1 MFALRKITGEGV
13 ELNFRLGGKYTVV
26 RAETSP
32 ENFKREFTAY
42 YDVNKDTI
50 FHSERED
57 ITGDMEYDK
66 KHFWLDFPKV
76 YEDGFKYIFAG
87 TNLYKIDGPDTVL
100 DAKLFDDGMEG
111 KTYAFVANEDGS
123 EIYPLFRN
131 QRNYI
136 VGENGKTFSNLTLK

>member
-1 MFALRKITGEGV
+1 MFALRKITDAGV

-26 RAETSP
+26 HVEHSP
-32 ENFKREFTAY
+32 KDFVEAFKHY
-42 YDVNKDTI
+42 YKDSEMTI
-50 FHSERED
+50 FFSEQKD

-66 KHFWLDFPKV
+66 KRFWLDVPKAIG
-76 YEDGFKYIFAG
+76 EGKSFIMSG
-87 TNLYKIDGPDTVL
+87 TSLYRINGIDEVVGAHQLSDS
-100 DAKLFDDGMEG
+100 MEG
-111 KTYAFVANEDGS
+111 KTYAFVSTEDGS